1 MIPCNNSLISLY
13 DLRELSTLKPWKSLL
28 IILLEWLIIMA
39 CILIHKSYPSTIV
52 YLFVWFIIA
61 TRFYAMYS
69 LIHEAIHYSITRNKI
84 WNDII
89 AQVFLGFPLLISL
102 NEMRENHLTH
112 HKYLQT
118 EQDPE
123 MKHLLYKEFH
133 FPASKY
139 QLMQLFLLDITG
151 INFVY
156 YKLLKLYN
164 LIFHFNSKNKWILI
178 ETAIFGTILIFAYHF
193 GFAKYLILYWLIP
206 YATFYQ
212 LLNRIRL
219 STEHF
224 NVKEANPFKTRSVVP
239 SLIEK
244 LIFTPYNL
252 GYHLEHHLYPTI
264 PFYNLPKL
272 HSLLIKNETY
282 KKEAIIQSSYLQ
294 VLKDFIK

>member
-89 AQVFLGFPLLISL
+89 AQIFLGFPLLISL

-133 FPASKY
+133 FPSSKY

-224 NVKEANPFKTRSVVP
+224 NVDEANPFKTRSVVP
-239 SLIEK
+239 TLIEK

-272 HSLLIKNETY
+272 HSLLIKNEVY